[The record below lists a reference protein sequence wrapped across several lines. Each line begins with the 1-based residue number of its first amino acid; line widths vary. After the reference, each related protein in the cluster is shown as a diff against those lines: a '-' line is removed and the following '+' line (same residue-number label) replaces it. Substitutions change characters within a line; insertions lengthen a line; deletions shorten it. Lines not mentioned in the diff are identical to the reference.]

1 MNLTR
6 NMRVNQKI
14 KRRVLDTAQYML
26 RTRATVRDAAK
37 RFNVSKSTVHKD
49 VTDRLEIINPELYV
63 QVKKLLDYH
72 FQIKHIRGGQAIKN
86 KNMRK
91 NG

>member
-1 MNLTR
+1 
-6 NMRVNQKI
+6 MRVNQKI

-26 RTRATVRDAAK
+26 RTRTTVRDAAK

>member
-6 NMRVNQKI
+6 DMRVNQKI

-26 RTRATVRDAAK
+26 RTRTTVRDAAK